1 MDLNFIFK
9 ILIGVLVI
17 VTIFQVVRL
26 IELSSRLAG
35 NKDEVTDRSNKING
49 ILLFI
54 SGFALVA
61 FFFWQRAQWGYLTLQ
76 DPASEHGV
84 LIDQLWHTTMG
95 LIIIVFLI
103 LQPVLFGFA
112 FLYRGRKKRKAYFI
126 SHNNKLEI
134 FWTAIP
140 TVVLS
145 VLIVY
150 GLIVW
155 GDVTNINN
163 AKDGMFIEIYAKQ
176 YNWTARYA
184 GEDNKLG
191 NGHIRFY
198 AATNPLG
205 VVTDN
210 MYKIQSEDLDKKI
223 KNDKEK
229 LLIEKNIGDQKEI
242 SDRIDRNIA
251 KQKMFKAYYN
261 SISEEER
268 KAGED
273 DIVVGPTEF
282 YLPVNQK
289 VAMKFR
295 SQDVIHSAYMPHFRA
310 QMNCVP
316 GLSTQFV
323 FTPTKTT
330 EEMRKEPDIIK
341 QVAEANRIIR
351 EKEVQ
356 EICEIR
362 KCRDKKLIREEVEAR
377 WRLEYGKDMIKEP
390 FSYTLL
396 CNKICGAMH
405 YGMKMKI
412 VVVKQEEYDLWLK
425 EQAETKM
432 IKNM

>member
-1 MDLNFIFK
+1 MDWNFIFK
-9 ILIGVLVI
+9 IIIGLLTLI
-17 VTIFQVVRL
+17 TIFQVIRL
-26 IELSSRLAG
+26 IELSSRLAK
-35 NKDEVTDRSNKING
+35 NKDEVTERSNKING
-49 ILLFI
+49 ILLLI
-54 SGFALVA
+54 SGFALVG
-61 FFFWQRAQWGYLTLQ
+61 FFFWQRAKWGYLTLQ

-95 LIIIVFLI
+95 LIIIVFVI
-103 LQPVLFGFA
+103 LQPMLFGFA
-112 FLYRGRKKRKAYFI
+112 YLYRGRKNNKAHFI

-140 TVVLS
+140 TVVLAG
-145 VLIVY
+145 LIVF

-155 GDVTNINN
+155 GKVTDINN
-163 AKDGMFIEIYAKQ
+163 AKDGLLIEVYAKQ
-176 YNWTARYA
+176 FNWTGRYA

-191 NGHIRFY
+191 DGHVRFY
-198 AATNPLG
+198 SSTNPLG

-210 MYKIQSEDLDKKI
+210 MYKIQSDDLDEKI

-229 LLIEKNIGDQKEI
+229 LLIEKNIGKQKTI

-251 KQKMFKAYYN
+251 KQKMYKAYYH
-261 SISEEER
+261 SVSEEER
-268 KAGED
+268 LAGED
-273 DIVVGPTEF
+273 DIVVGEL

-330 EEMRKEPDIIK
+330 EEMRKDPDIII
-341 QVAEANRIIR
+341 QVAEANKILE
-351 EKEVQ
+351 EKGEQGNVVF
-356 EICEIR
+356 
-362 KCRDKKLIREEVEAR
+362 D
-377 WRLEYGKDMIKEP
+377 Y
-390 FSYTLL
+390 SLL
-396 CNKICGAMH
+396 CNKICGNAH
-405 YGMKMKI
+405 YNMKMKI
-412 VVVKQEEYDLWLK
+412 VVVTQEQYDAWLK
-425 EQAETKM
+425 EQGETRM